1 MAEKRSKT
9 PGGTAKI
16 KHDAYDEAVDA
27 EEDFDADID
36 VGGSADLQGRQNVIE
51 FRKIMENIFEFVYTT
66 LICLFSV
73 ILIDGNIVRTS

>member
-36 VGGSADLQGRQNVIE
+36 VGGSADLQGRQNVG
-51 FRKIMENIFEFVYTT
+51 RLWRTYLYLYTQH
-66 LICLFSV
+66 
-73 ILIDGNIVRTS
+73 